1 MTTLTQLR
9 KFALSLP
16 ETAERAVDV
25 GATEF
30 LVDGERFAASSDG
43 RVELHLPPADV
54 DRVIV
59 LRPSAERLLGGAATI
74 GARLPLSDLDG
85 QQLNHWLY
93 RAWKHRAPRHLQE
106 RAATVEKA
114 SAGEVGDL
122 PKAIGKAATRAL
134 ATAGITSL
142 AQVAGMSDADLLAM
156 HGVGPKAVRILRET
170 LEVKPSD
177 GARS

>member
-1 MTTLTQLR
+1 MTTLAQLR
-9 KFALSLP
+9 RFALSLP
-16 ETAERAVDV
+16 ETAERAVDA

-30 LVDGERFAASSDG
+30 LVDGKRFATSSDG
-43 RVELHLPPADV
+43 RVALHLPPADS
-54 DRVIV
+54 DRVV
-59 LRPSAERLLGGAATI
+59 ATQPSAERLLSGATPI
-74 GARLPLSDLDG
+74 GALLPLSDLDG

-106 RAATVEKA
+106 RAASVERA
-114 SAGEVGDL
+114 AAGEVGDL
-122 PKAIGKAATRAL
+122 PKAIGKAATQAL

-170 LEVKPSD
+170 LEAEQND

>member
-1 MTTLTQLR
+1 MTTLAQLR

-16 ETAERAVDV
+16 ETTERAVD
-25 GATEF
+25 ASTTEF

-43 RVELHLPPADV
+43 RVELHLPQADA
-54 DRVIV
+54 DRVMAMQ
-59 LRPSAERLLGGAATI
+59 PTAERLLGGAAPI

-122 PKAIGKAATRAL
+122 PKAIGKAATQAL

-142 AQVAGMSDADLLAM
+142 AQVAGMSDAELLAM

-170 LEVKPSD
+170 LEVEPKDS
-177 GARS
+177 ARG